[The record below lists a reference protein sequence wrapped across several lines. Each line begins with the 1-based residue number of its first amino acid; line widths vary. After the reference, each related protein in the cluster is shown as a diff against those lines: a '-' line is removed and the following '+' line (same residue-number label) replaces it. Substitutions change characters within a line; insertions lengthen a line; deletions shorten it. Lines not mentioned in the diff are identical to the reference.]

1 MKTSRSIAVAS
12 ALLLGTWGAVSLL
25 GQSVDVSTAKAGS
38 ASKPSLAASPSHE
51 LVPTAAAQ
59 EQSLASPQA
68 VASAYPGL
76 AQRAENGDKSAAK
89 TLYKATVG
97 CDDAPMTE
105 AALQKRLSIVENN
118 VVSNAPDVARSI
130 LVQQARDGF
139 SRCKWFSEKQAD
151 DAWHWLDLAVTAEDS
166 ELLSDYYLR
175 RPDFPKSLEGQ
186 LARKEYIDKLVRL
199 LSESAERG
207 ESASLRWLSDIY
219 DRGLLTE
226 QDPVLAYAYM
236 KAYVDRSQGNAEI
249 AAARN
254 EQLARMGSKLSS
266 NDMKQ
271 AEQLIAQL
279 NADH

>member
-1 MKTSRSIAVAS
+1 MKTSRSVAVAS

-25 GQSVDVSTAKAGS
+25 GLPTDVPVAKAGGTS
-38 ASKPSLAASPSHE
+38 MPSFAAAPSHG
-51 LVPTAAAQ
+51 LGSTAIAQ
-59 EQSLASPQA
+59 AQSLSSPQA
-68 VASAYPGL
+68 VATAYPSL

-105 AALQKRLSIVENN
+105 ATLHKRLSIVENN
-118 VVSNAPDVARSI
+118 VVSNAPDVARTI

-139 SRCKWFSEKQAD
+139 SRCKWFSEKQVD
-151 DAWHWLDLAVTAEDS
+151 STWHWLDLAVTAEDS

-175 RPDFPKSLEGQ
+175 RPDFPKNLEGQ
-186 LARKEYIDKLVRL
+186 LERKEYIDKLVRL
-199 LSESAERG
+199 LSESADRG

-226 QDPVLAYAYM
+226 QDSVLAYAYM
-236 KAYVDRSQGNAEI
+236 KAYVDRSQGNTEI
-249 AAARN
+249 TAARN

-266 NDMKQ
+266 DDMKQ
-271 AEQLIAQL
+271 AEQLVAQL
-279 NADH
+279 NAGH